1 MKQIKLKVPD
11 NWNDITIEQ
20 YQKMIDILESNLKEE
35 QKTMKMV
42 SLFCN
47 VSMKDLKNFAFG
59 DLDKIGKILNS
70 WISEDPTGVEM
81 VQNIKFNGE
90 NYGVIPN
97 MSDMTTVEFI
107 DLESYNENT
116 IENLHKIMSV
126 LYRKQTEKKDRFGR
140 YKIENYEP
148 TPEKQELMKGFP
160 MGYALGVL
168 NFFFH
173 LGEPLLTD
181 SANYLEKLK

>member
-1 MKQIKLKVPD
+1 
-11 NWNDITIEQ
+11 
-20 YQKMIDILESNLKEE
+20 
-35 QKTMKMV
+35 
-42 SLFCN
+42 
-47 VSMKDLKNFAFG
+47 
-59 DLDKIGKILNS
+59 
-70 WISEDPTGVEM
+70 
-81 VQNIKFNGE
+81 
-90 NYGVIPN
+90 
-97 MSDMTTVEFI
+97 
-107 DLESYNENT
+107 
-116 IENLHKIMSV
+116 MSV

-148 TPEKQELMKGFP
+148 TPEKQELMNGFP